1 MIFTLLALFG
11 ATVASYTDLKQGI
24 IQNKLTFSLFAIG
37 ILGHLILDGAAI
49 VGAVLSSVLLIFAM
63 GYSFWYLG
71 GWSAGDAK
79 EFLFL
84 AALLPRYPSALQG
97 LFDPRLGPYPFVVTI
112 FANTFLAIFPFILF
126 WGLYTSFKQAR
137 LKELLKPI
145 KRFKEMGINAALIT
159 AVLLMVSLLSLSAF
173 FTIPLILIG
182 YKLKDRLK
190 VTASIVIAV
199 VFIVQTQDIAP
210 IFKNFAGIFLA
221 ILIFRLFWNSISVVR
236 KHALEERIN
245 VSELEE
251 GMVPSE
257 EIYIGEDKIETRARG
272 LTMEEI
278 ERLKALQKQGTI
290 EEIRVKKTIPFA
302 PVILIGLLIS
312 LGIGD
317 LIMVVRNG

>member
-11 ATVASYTDLKQGI
+11 ATVASYTDLKRGV
-24 IQNKLTFSLFAIG
+24 IQNKLTFSLFAG
-37 ILGHLILDGAAI
+37 GVLGHLVLDGTAI
-49 VGAVLSSVLLIFAM
+49 VWALLSSVLLIFAM
-63 GYSFWYLG
+63 GYGFWYLG

-84 AALLPRYPSALQG
+84 AALLPSYPSALQG
-97 LFDPRLGPYPFVVTI
+97 FFDPRLGPYPFVVTI
-112 FANTFLAIFPFILF
+112 FVNTFLAIFPFILF
-126 WGLYTSFKQAR
+126 WGIYTSFKQAR
-137 LKELLKPI
+137 HKELLNPAAGY
-145 KRFKEMGINAALIT
+145 KEIGLNAAIFTAAILLI
-159 AVLLMVSLLSLSAF
+159 SLLSLSAV
-173 FTIPLILIG
+173 FTIPLILVG
-182 YKLKDRLK
+182 YKLNDRLK
-190 VTASIVIAV
+190 AAASLAIAF
-199 VFIVQTQDIAP
+199 VFIIQTQDIGF
-210 IFKNFAGIFLA
+210 IFKNFSGIFLA
-221 ILIFRLFWNSISVVR
+221 ILVFRLFWNSIKVVR
-236 KHALEERIN
+236 KHALEER
-245 VSELEE
+245 VTVGELEE

-272 LTMEEI
+272 LSMEEI